1 MKKYEELKKA
11 VRDGKFR
18 KHKVVAGFARNFIDS
33 EHDEVKALTGELFA
47 TVRCDDVIVI
57 CDDVIDEDTKQLVIE
72 SAMEALAEKLVEDKV
87 FDYSKKLESFDDLL
101 GFLKDAINL

>member
-47 TVRCDDVIVI
+47 TVM